1 MLHQEN
7 VTYWLSRQ
15 QDMLPTNRFDGLV
28 NSISVTDR
36 SEGQRLIAQTT
47 HATAR
52 VGAFIGAVFT
62 DAVFTD
68 AGKKIAKTFS
78 VRRPSTP

>member
-1 MLHQEN
+1 MLHHDSD
-7 VTYWLSRQ
+7 TYWLSRQ

-52 VGAFIGAVFT
+52 VGAYIGTAV
-62 DAVFTD
+62 
-68 AGKKIAKTFS
+68 GKMIAKTFS

>member
-7 VTYWLSRQ
+7 VQYWLSRQ
-15 QDMLPTNRFDGLV
+15 QDMLPANRFDGLV

-36 SEGQRLIAQTT
+36 SEGRRLIAQTT

-52 VGAFIGAVFT
+52 VGAIIGSAFV
-62 DAVFTD
+62 D
-68 AGKKIAKTFS
+68 AGIMIAKTFS
-78 VRRPSTP
+78 MRRPSIP

>member
-1 MLHQEN
+1 MLHHDSD
-7 VTYWLSRQ
+7 TYWLSRQ

-36 SEGQRLIAQTT
+36 SEGRRLIAQTT

-52 VGAFIGAVFT
+52 VGAFIGGAFV
-62 DAVFTD
+62 DASKT
-68 AGKKIAKTFS
+68 IAKTFS
-78 VRRPSTP
+78 VRHPSTP

>member
-1 MLHQEN
+1 MLHHDSD
-7 VTYWLSRQ
+7 TYWLSRQ
-15 QDMLPTNRFDGLV
+15 QDMLLSSRFDGLV

-36 SEGQRLIAQTT
+36 SEGRRLIAQTG
-47 HATAR
+47 HVAAR
-52 VGAFIGAVFT
+52 VGAFIGA
-62 DAVFTD
+62 AFTD

>member
-1 MLHQEN
+1 MLHHDSDS
-7 VTYWLSRQ
+7 YWLSRQ
-15 QDMLPTNRFDGLV
+15 RDMLPTNHFDGLV

-36 SEGQRLIAQTT
+36 SEGQRLFAHTT

-52 VGAFIGAVFT
+52 VGAFIGAV
-62 DAVFTD
+62 V
-68 AGKKIAKTFS
+68 AGAGQKIAKTFS

>member
-36 SEGQRLIAQTT
+36 SEGQRLIAQTG

-52 VGAFIGAVFT
+52 VGAFIGAAFT
-62 DAVFTD
+62 DASR
-68 AGKKIAKTFS
+68 KIAKTFS

>member
-1 MLHQEN
+1 MLGQEN

-15 QDMLPTNRFDGLV
+15 QDMLPSNHYDRLV

-36 SEGQRLIAQTT
+36 SEARRLIAQTS

-52 VGAFIGAVFT
+52 FGKFVGSAFAV
-62 DAVFTD
+62 
-68 AGKKIAKTFS
+68 AGKKIAHTFS
-78 VRRPSTP
+78 VRRPSTS

>member
-1 MLHQEN
+1 MLGQEN

-15 QDMLPTNRFDGLV
+15 QDMLPANRFDGLV

-36 SEGQRLIAQTT
+36 SEGRRLIAQTT
-47 HATAR
+47 RATVRA
-52 VGAFIGAVFT
+52 GAFIGA
-62 DAVFTD
+62 AVAG
-68 AGKKIAKTFS
+68 AGKMIVKTFS

>member
-1 MLHQEN
+1 MLHHDSD
-7 VTYWLSRQ
+7 TYWLSRQ
-15 QDMLPTNRFDGLV
+15 LDMLPANRFDGLV

-36 SEGQRLIAQTT
+36 SEGQRLIAQTSN
-47 HATAR
+47 ATMR
-52 VGAFIGAVFT
+52 FGAFIGA
-62 DAVFTD
+62 AVAD